1 MSQVVVVSGGAGGI
15 GGATVARFVEGGA
28 RVVFT
33 DWDEA
38 RGAELAASFADAD
51 NAPVFVPADVRDEA
65 ACATSWRPPCG
76 NLGALMYWSTMRG
89 PQLPDCG

>member
-15 GGATVARFVEGGA
+15 GGATVARFVAGGA

-38 RGAELAASFADAD
+38 RGAEQACSAPRASSQSV
-51 NAPVFVPADVRDEA
+51 NTTRAPPATKR
-65 ACATSWRPPCG
+65 ATVAPPMPPAPP
-76 NLGALMYWSTMRG
+76 LTTTT
-89 PQLPDCG
+89 